1 MWLSVNNYIKKK
13 VNFWLLQST
22 VPIMYIKVVFEDK
35 IMAIKKVHTVKPVH
49 NSHLE
54 DRLESGCCGD
64 VAILGR

>member
-1 MWLSVNNYIKKK
+1 
-13 VNFWLLQST
+13 
-22 VPIMYIKVVFEDK
+22 MYIKVVFEDK